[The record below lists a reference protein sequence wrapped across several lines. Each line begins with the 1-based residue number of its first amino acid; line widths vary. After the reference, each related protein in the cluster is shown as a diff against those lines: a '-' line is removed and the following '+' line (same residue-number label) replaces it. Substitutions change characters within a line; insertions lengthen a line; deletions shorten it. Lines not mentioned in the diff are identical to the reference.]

1 MAGEFSP
8 DMMFLGVC
16 QKVVCVVANGYKSIG
31 MGANGCMGE
40 EGSKNKKKR
49 AINGRGRHFLRYIYT
64 TKKKQEVCR
73 ACHGGQRGLFVGIEG
88 RNGGVRCGMEG
99 YK

>member
-1 MAGEFSP
+1 MDGEFSP

-31 MGANGCMGE
+31 MGTNGCMGE

-49 AINGRGRHFLRYIYT
+49 ATNDRERHFSRYIYT
-64 TKKKQEVCR
+64 TKTKQEVCR
-73 ACHGGQRGLFVGIEG
+73 TCHGGQRGSFAGIEG
-88 RNGGVRCGMEG
+88 RNGGVRCGMKI
-99 YK
+99 YN